1 MQELPPIS
9 TPPPARP
16 PRRRPPR
23 RAPPGAMQGP
33 RRGRWPAWARRGH
46 PLSWLAVALM
56 LCVLAWPLAA
66 MRWGDQ
72 NILARM
78 LKVPAWAVMA
88 SLAWLAE
95 HLGAELRVV
104 AWAVALALPLFVVVF
119 LAVGA
124 AIKVF
129 GSKPGE

>member
-46 PLSWLAVALM
+46 PLSWLAVGLM

-66 MRWGDQ
+66 MRWGDDS
-72 NILARM
+72 LVARV
-78 LKVPAWAVMA
+78 LQLPAWAVMLA
-88 SLAWLAE
+88 LAWLAD
-95 HLGAELRVV
+95 LGRGEAC
-104 AWAVALALPLFVVVF
+104 LAPTWSLACLAPLFVVVF

-124 AIKVF
+124 AIWVF
-129 GSKPGE
+129 RPK